1 MESRP
6 RLWLVDDNPE
16 IGVIVGMLCR
26 RGGQTFS
33 RFNAIA
39 PTREALRNVEIP
51 RPDLLL
57 LDVNL
62 PGESGLEL
70 LRLRRETGDGL
81 PVALFCQPGLHMDI
95 AAGWAEGGD
104 YLLAKDLVTD
114 PPAWSR
120 RVGEI
125 LAHAIGGNGGQS
137 LEWMLKERLATQLS
151 WGRILSQEIEH
162 PSLRPLGGAV
172 LTQVV
177 RRCLAAG
184 FGADAANC
192 LHPVSGRVS
201 AVGLARPASIGQARL
216 ILSSLVDQVER
227 LTGRQAALECERRL
241 LAAWTRTELR

>member
-16 IGVIVGMLCR
+16 IGIIVRMLCR
-26 RGGQTFS
+26 RGGQAFS
-33 RFNAIA
+33 RFNAVA
-39 PTREALRNVEIP
+39 PAREALRTVEAP
-51 RPDLLL
+51 PDLLL

-70 LRLRRETGDGL
+70 LRLRRQTGGGP

-95 AAGWAEGGD
+95 AAGWAEGAD
-104 YLLAKDLVTD
+104 YLLSKDLVAD
-114 PPAWSR
+114 PPAWAR

-125 LAHAIGGNGGQS
+125 LAHAVGGNGRRS
-137 LEWMLKERLATQLS
+137 LEWMVKGRLATQLS

-184 FGADAANC
+184 FGADAADC

-201 AVGLARPASIGQARL
+201 AVALARPASIGQARL
-216 ILSSLVDQVER
+216 VLASLVDQVER
-227 LTGRQAALECERRL
+227 LTGRQTALECERRL
-241 LAAWTRTELR
+241 LAAWARTEPR